1 MSHARA
7 HPRTSLRRRERGAG
21 IIETMV
27 GILIGMVVLLA
38 VYNVLAFAEGYK
50 RTAVGVSD
58 AQVTG
63 QFAQFVLARELA
75 SAGNGVASALE
86 DLATCNN
93 DWRLKPIPVL
103 ITDGG
108 APNTPD
114 SLITLYSN
122 ARRVVSPVLF
132 SAAAPIGSTS
142 FQIQSP
148 NGFFDQDWVVATDR
162 VNVCVL
168 RQLNGPPVAFSSNP
182 GSQGRVTVPFA
193 GATTVAF
200 PSGSSRL
207 VNLGQINRTQY
218 TINTTTSGKQRQLY
232 SQDVN
237 IGVVAQP
244 VVPIAQNVMLLKA
257 QYGIDTN
264 GDLSV
269 DCWTN
274 ADNSNTC
281 GDGVDYSAGA
291 IGNNAT
297 TAATI
302 RRIKAVRIAVVVRS
316 DEPDLKDPALLGQS
330 AFLFNCS
337 ANTNAGCPGR
347 IAIDSTTM
355 LDGYRYRIYETTVP
369 LRNMLWNQT

>member
-1 MSHARA
+1 MRVH
-7 HPRTSLRRRERGAG
+7 RRLPFRHRQRGAG

-114 SLITLYSN
+114 SFITLYSN

-148 NGFFDQDWVVATDR
+148 NGFFNQDWVVATDR
-162 VNVCVL
+162 VNNCTL
-168 RQLNGPPVAFSSNP
+168 RQLNGSPVAFSANP

-193 GATTVAF
+193 GVTTVAF
-200 PSGSSRL
+200 PAGSSRL

-218 TINTTTSGKQRQLY
+218 TVDTGTVGKTRQLY

-269 DCWTN
+269 DCWTA

-281 GDGVDYSAGA
+281 GDGVDYSAAA

-302 RRIKAVRIAVVVRS
+302 RRIKAVRIAVVIRS
-316 DEPDLKDPALLGQS
+316 DEPDLKDAALIGQS

-337 ANTNAGCPGR
+337 VNTNAGCPGR
-347 IAIDSTTM
+347 IAIDNTTM
-355 LDGYRYRIYETTVP
+355 QDGFRYRIYETTVP

>member
-1 MSHARA
+1 MNASRHAAR
-7 HPRTSLRRRERGAG
+7 PRSVRLQRGAG

-50 RTAVGVSD
+50 RTTVGVSD

-63 QFAQFVLARELA
+63 QFAQFVLAREIS
-75 SAGNGVASALE
+75 SAGNGIASALE

-108 APNTPD
+108 AANTPD
-114 SLITLYSN
+114 SLITFYSN

-132 SAAAPIGSTS
+132 SAAAPIGSTA
-142 FQIQSP
+142 FEIQSP
-148 NGFFDQDWVVATDR
+148 NGYFEQDWVVATDR
-162 VNVCVL
+162 VNNCTL
-168 RQLNGPPVAFSSNP
+168 RRLTGPPVPFSSNP

-200 PSGSSRL
+200 PAGSSRL
-207 VNLGQINRTQY
+207 VNLGQVNRTQY
-218 TINTTTSGKQRQLY
+218 TVNTGTAGKQRQLY

-269 DCWTN
+269 DCWTS
-274 ADNSNTC
+274 ADNSNAC
-281 GDGVDYSAGA
+281 GDGIDYSAGA
-291 IGNNAT
+291 IGSNAT

-302 RRIKAVRIAVVVRS
+302 RRIKAVRIAIVVRS
-316 DEPDLKDPALLGQS
+316 DEPDLRDPALVGQT
-330 AFLFNCS
+330 AILFNCS
-337 ANTNAGCPGR
+337 VNTNVGCPGR
-347 IAIDSTTM
+347 IAIDNTT
-355 LDGYRYRIYETTVP
+355 LQDNYRYRIYETTVP
-369 LRNMLWNQT
+369 LRNTLWNQV

>member
-1 MSHARA
+1 
-7 HPRTSLRRRERGAG
+7 
-21 IIETMV
+21 
-27 GILIGMVVLLA
+27 
-38 VYNVLAFAEGYK
+38 
-50 RTAVGVSD
+50 
-58 AQVTG
+58 
-63 QFAQFVLARELA
+63 
-75 SAGNGVASALE
+75 VASAID

-108 APNTPD
+108 NPNTPD
-114 SLITLYSN
+114 SMITYYSN

-132 SAAAPIGSTS
+132 SAAAPVGSTT
-142 FQIQSP
+142 FEIQSP
-148 NGFFDQDWVVATDR
+148 NGFFNQDWVVATDR
-162 VNVCVL
+162 VSNCTL
-168 RQLNGPPVAFSSNP
+168 RQLNGSPVAFSANP

-193 GATTVAF
+193 GVTTMAF
-200 PSGSSRL
+200 PAGSSRL

-218 TINTTTSGKQRQLY
+218 TVNTATAGKTRQLY

-237 IGVVAQP
+237 IGLAAQP

-257 QYGIDTN
+257 QYGIDVN
-264 GDLSV
+264 GDLAV
-269 DCWTN
+269 DCWTS

-281 GDGVDYSAGA
+281 ADGVDYSAGA

-316 DEPDLKDPALLGQS
+316 DEPDPKDAALTGQT

-337 ANTNAGCPGR
+337 VNTNAGCPGR
-347 IAIDSTTM
+347 IAIDNAT
-355 LDGYRYRIYETTVP
+355 LQDGYRYRIYETTVP

>member
-1 MSHARA
+1 M
-7 HPRTSLRRRERGAG
+7 RTHRRLPFRYRQRGAG

-108 APNTPD
+108 TPNTPD
-114 SLITLYSN
+114 SMITYYSN

-132 SAAAPIGSTS
+132 SAAAPIGSTT

-162 VNVCVL
+162 VNNCTL
-168 RQLNGPPVAFSSNP
+168 RQLNGPPVAFSANP

-193 GATTVAF
+193 GVTTVAF
-200 PSGSSRL
+200 PAGSSRL

-218 TINTTTSGKQRQLY
+218 TVNTGTAGKTRQLY

-269 DCWTN
+269 DCWTA

-281 GDGVDYSAGA
+281 ADGMDYSAAA
-291 IGNNAT
+291 IGSNAT

-316 DEPDLKDPALLGQS
+316 DEADLKDAALIGQT

-337 ANTNAGCPGR
+337 VNTNAGCPGR
-347 IAIDSTTM
+347 IAIDNTT
-355 LDGYRYRIYETTVP
+355 LQDGFRYRIYETTVP